1 MKTPPKWVL
10 AKLSQKERSQYS
22 TYTYMNGNCRTN
34 LKGCHRFGIGDTEI
48 VISRMGKIYL
58 SRNLCHRLNGPAVVD
73 FLFREKQWWINGVRW
88 DI

>member
-22 TYTYMNGNCRTN
+22 TYTY
-34 LKGCHRFGIGDTEI
+34 KGCHRFGIGDTEI